1 MLRLRVMKSIILSLC
16 IATVAVYAAE
26 VAEPTLIGWPAG
38 DSPRCKHRDFAL
50 RAGKHSPE
58 GCYPQLVRVE
68 KNGRAVFRLEQ
79 GGPVFV
85 AARAGDQIP
94 EGESDFYGVV
104 LRVDPKRQTAVI
116 REYDLSR
123 PL

>member
-1 MLRLRVMKSIILSLC
+1 MMRGTILSLW
-16 IATVAVYAAE
+16 IATVAVCAAG

-38 DSPRCKHRDFAL
+38 DPPRCKHRDFAL
-50 RAGKHSPE
+50 RAGKRSPD

-79 GGPVFV
+79 DGPVFV

-104 LRVDPKRQTAVI
+104 LRVDSKRQTAVI
-116 REYDLSR
+116 REYELSKA
-123 PL
+123 L